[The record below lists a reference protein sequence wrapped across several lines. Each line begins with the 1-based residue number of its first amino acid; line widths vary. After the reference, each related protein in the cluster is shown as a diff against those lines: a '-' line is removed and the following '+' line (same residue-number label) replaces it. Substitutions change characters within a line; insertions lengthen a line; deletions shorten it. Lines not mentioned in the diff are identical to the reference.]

1 MATIGKL
8 EAELGLNAGKYL
20 DGMQR
25 AAKRTGTFLQGLGR
39 IAEVGQLGRRVID
52 FAAGALTDLIDNQFA
67 AIDATAKL
75 ADRVGV
81 TTEELTGLQHAA
93 NLSGASNEALNKS
106 LERMTRNL
114 GRAHDGNRSATAG
127 FKRLGLR
134 VESLAQMDTASQF
147 TAIAEEISKL
157 PNQAEKAAAAYEI
170 FGRNGQDLLNTLEQG
185 SGGIRAMI
193 ADAKELGVTVDRD
206 AAAKIEAANDAIHR
220 MSQASEGFKRQLAV
234 ALAPAVTIVAD
245 KITEWSKTTPAWIKV
260 LEKAGDAVTGLVLGV
275 EKLVDALA
283 RGAGGGGFFAFLE
296 RHSSTIKA
304 LGLSLETLQAAA
316 ATERA
321 KSLGGRIVSDESE
334 KLARRAEQAGDQK
347 LAEFLRS
354 GGLTKGR
361 FSNST
366 AIRRRLQR
374 AEAEAARRRGIDV
387 DLGAKDL
394 GRELAKHLPP
404 LIEQESRSANRRAT
418 LERAKALERLGPGL
432 AAFSSALAGLVD
444 VDFDAPEQASPELA
458 AVGTPGAVLKG
469 TAEAFSA
476 IRAPLRSIVEERQLE
491 EAKLANEKAD
501 RRDRLLANRPQ
512 SVFVGSLSE

>member
-1 MATIGKL
+1 
-8 EAELGLNAGKYL
+8 
-20 DGMQR
+20 
-25 AAKRTGTFLQGLGR
+25 
-39 IAEVGQLGRRVID
+39 
-52 FAAGALTDLIDNQFA
+52 
-67 AIDATAKL
+67 
-75 ADRVGV
+75 
-81 TTEELTGLQHAA
+81 
-93 NLSGASNEALNKS
+93 
-106 LERMTRNL
+106 
-114 GRAHDGNRSATAG
+114 
-127 FKRLGLR
+127 
-134 VESLAQMDTASQF
+134 
-147 TAIAEEISKL
+147 
-157 PNQAEKAAAAYEI
+157 
-170 FGRNGQDLLNTLEQG
+170 
-185 SGGIRAMI
+185 MI

-432 AAFSSALAGLVD
+432 AAFSSALAGL
-444 VDFDAPEQASPELA
+444 DFDAPDGALLGIAQAVPGDDEQPQASPELA